1 MKNIKL
7 LYFAKLQEE
16 AGRNSEVVITEAHT
30 AANLFDELSLK
41 YSFSL
46 DSGQT
51 QVAINEEFA
60 TMNSEIK
67 DGDEVVFVPPVAG
80 G

>member
-16 AGRNSEVVITEAHT
+16 SGCESEVVITNAQT
-30 AANLFDELSLK
+30 AANLFNEISSK

-60 TMNSEIK
+60 TMNSTIK
-67 DGDEVVFVPPVAG
+67 DGDEVVFIPPVAG

>member
-16 AGRNSEVVITEAHT
+16 SGRDSEVVITEAET
-30 AANLFDELSLK
+30 AASLFDELSLR

-46 DSGQT
+46 DSAQA

-60 TMNSEIK
+60 TMNSVIR
-67 DGDEVVFVPPVAG
+67 DGDQVVFVPPVAG